1 MGAVGSE
8 LSWPP
13 PSFSAVLAP
22 QFSSGIK
29 YLLKAYDNDK
39 DKDTHK
45 DILVSLGISVF
56 LRLRPDRDCDHT
68 TREVTKKV

>member
-1 MGAVGSE
+1 MEVVGLE

-13 PSFSAVLAP
+13 PSFLAVSAP

-29 YLLKAYDNDK
+29 YLLKAYDNDNDK

-45 DILVSLGISVF
+45 DKYKGKDGELVLG
-56 LRLRPDRDCDHT
+56 
-68 TREVTKKV
+68 E